1 MTRLFQILA
10 LSTGLLSLH
19 TPALAQAREPGPSD
33 TDKTVPVTRGSRLS
47 VVNDAGEVV
56 IKSWNQDSLRVQAR
70 HSSRVSVD
78 IQTANN
84 IVNIRKRATGPSQTV
99 DYEISAP
106 AWMPIRVTGQ
116 FAYIGIEGVQSE
128 VYAETVSG
136 DIVVKGGSGFVTAKS
151 IQGEIIVEDAKGKI
165 SAIAVNESVRI
176 TGATG
181 EITVDST
188 NGDITMTKI
197 DAKSVDIGSVNG
209 NIRFEGTVANAGQ
222 YRFATHNGNI
232 TMVLPDS
239 TNATFTVRTYNG
251 EFSSNLQTK
260 AVGEIRR
267 GRRATYTLGN
277 GGAEIELESF
287 GGSIRL
293 RRPGTVAPARTKD
306 KEHQPP
312 EERLESA
319 VHSDRNATMGST
331 WAARIAGAA
340 AATTA
345 VRARSTPIVTKV
357 TGSHGWT
364 RNSIPATS

>member
-1 MTRLFQILA
+1 VRLFQILA
-10 LSTGLLSLH
+10 LSASLIGAQGS
-19 TPALAQAREPGPSD
+19 ALAQGRDSRAPD

-70 HSSRVSVD
+70 HSSHVAVD

-84 IVNIRKRATGPSQTV
+84 IVSVKKKASGPSMTV

-128 VYAETVSG
+128 VYAETVHG

-165 SAIAVNESVRI
+165 SAIAVNEGVRI

-181 EITVDST
+181 EIVVDST
-188 NGDITMTKI
+188 NGDITMTKV
-197 DAKSVDIGSVNG
+197 DAKSVDVGSVNG
-209 NIRFEGTVANAGQ
+209 NIRFEGTMANAGQ

-232 TMVLPDS
+232 TMVLPES
-239 TNATFTVRTYNG
+239 TNATFSVRTYNG
-251 EFSSNLQTK
+251 DFSSNLQTK

-267 GRRATYTLGN
+267 GRRATYTLGD
-277 GGAEIELESF
+277 GGAEVELESF
-287 GGSIRL
+287 SGSIRL
-293 RRPGTVAPARTKD
+293 RRPGTVAPARTKEKD
-306 KEHQPP
+306 KERER
-312 EERLESA
+312 EERPESEDYSA
-319 VHSDRNATMGST
+319 RNATIGST
-331 WAARIAGAA
+331 WAARTAGAA
-340 AATTA
+340 AATIA
-345 VRARSTPIVTKV
+345 VRPRSAAIVTKL
-357 TGSHGWT
+357 TGSHGCT
-364 RNSIPATS
+364 SKSIPATS

>member
-10 LSTGLLSLH
+10 LSAGVFSFH
-19 TPALAQAREPGPSD
+19 APAIAQGREPRPPD
-33 TDKTVPVTRGSRLS
+33 TDKTIPVTRGSRLS

-70 HSSRVSVD
+70 HSSRVGVD
-78 IQTANN
+78 IQTASN
-84 IVNIRKRATGPSQTV
+84 IVNVRKRASGPSQTV

-106 AWMPIRVTGQ
+106 AWMAIRVTGQ

-136 DIVVKGGSGFVTAKS
+136 DIVVKGGTGFITAKS

-165 SAIAVNESVRI
+165 SVIAVNEGVRI
-176 TGATG
+176 TGSTG
-181 EITVDST
+181 EIAVEST

-209 NIRFEGTVANAGQ
+209 NVRFEGTVANAGQ

-232 TMVLPDS
+232 TMVIPES

-267 GRRATYTLGN
+267 GRRATYTLGT
-277 GGAEIELESF
+277 GGAEVELESF
-287 GGSIRL
+287 SGSVRL
-293 RRPGTVAPARTKD
+293 RRPGTVAPPRNKG
-306 KEHQPP
+306 QNQP
-312 EERLESA
+312 EER
-319 VHSDRNATMGST
+319 
-331 WAARIAGAA
+331 
-340 AATTA
+340 
-345 VRARSTPIVTKV
+345 
-357 TGSHGWT
+357 
-364 RNSIPATS
+364 